1 MNGATRARRGKRASA
16 SLEKFEKN
24 PRMTECAVFQDKSGF
39 LLQIPV
45 NSQNNC
51 VYFKKQKK
59 NVPNKNFCHQA
70 NRLCVK

>member
-1 MNGATRARRGKRASA
+1 
-16 SLEKFEKN
+16 
-24 PRMTECAVFQDKSGF
+24 MTECAVFQDKSGF
-39 LLQIPV
+39 PLQIPV

-59 NVPNKNFCHQA
+59 NVPNKNFCLQA